1 MGPGPVWTDAA
12 NLAPHGDSIPGPS
25 GPQLSPGRTVNNNIY
40 CSSGFLLHLLR
51 AESKNS
57 DKLSSQRTVHS
68 TEAAHTPRSRAETG
82 EATVATCSLLLSTYQ
97 IKGTSAAPCL
107 LPTDTQLRLHTTTG
121 RAVHLSID
129 LSISLVH
136 TERCVIYCNLMLVCH
151 SPILI
156 SYQRHVPQPAYKMKQ
171 GKYTVSKISLK
182 ENYIQVR
189 IHAYRAENGL
199 VPAHSDAT
207 KQIINQNNKKCD
219 NGNV

>member
-1 MGPGPVWTDAA
+1 MRQ
-12 NLAPHGDSIPGPS
+12 I
-25 GPQLSPGRTVNNNIY
+25 SPPTGIR
-40 CSSGFLLHLLR
+40 SPDR
-51 AESKNS
+51 P
-57 DKLSSQRTVHS
+57 VHS
-68 TEAAHTPRSRAETG
+68 LVPAERWIIIFTAVQVFCFIYYVQRAKIVISLVHNAPSIRLRLHTHTPRSRAEAG
-82 EATVATCSLLLSTYQ
+82 EAAVATCSLLLSTYQ

-182 ENYIQVR
+182 ENYI
-189 IHAYRAENGL
+189 
-199 VPAHSDAT
+199 
-207 KQIINQNNKKCD
+207 
-219 NGNV
+219 